1 MRPILIALKRLA
13 GEAQTRMN
21 KLGIWL
27 FSMLAWGGL
36 ACAQTS
42 FSIQSIQH
50 TTNGE
55 TVLSWPS
62 VPNVTYNVQFA
73 LSAGGPWYDFP
84 DGRLPAYATSL
95 VYTDSS
101 FVLAPQVFYRLRKD
115 CSRIVTIILDR
126 SGSMA
131 APGVLSAI
139 EAGVT
144 NFLSGFSEINDSVGL
159 VSFSTVSTV
168 DVPTGTPFKSPI
180 AAAVSSMLLSGSTFM
195 QGGLTNALAQEQGVV
210 VLPSASPSKAVVLLT
225 DGAPNTIQ
233 DTFNCGSPT
242 LWNYGGVDS
251 GSVIKFFN
259 PTNGTVICSTSGG
272 VPPCCPE
279 TTAFLSIDGTSK
291 TFTAANVNT
300 EAAAR
305 SVQFANG
312 MRAQGIAVYT
322 IGLGVGVDETFLQEV
337 ANDPLSPVYNPAQPL
352 GKAIF
357 ATSLTNL
364 PAAFQQVANQILSNC
379 PP

>member
-1 MRPILIALKRLA
+1 
-13 GEAQTRMN
+13 MN
-21 KLGIWL
+21 TLVIWL
-27 FSMLAWGGL
+27 LSMLAWSGL
-36 ACAQTS
+36 VIAQTN

-50 TTNGE
+50 VTNGE

-84 DGRLPAYATSL
+84 DGRLPAYTTSL

-101 FVLAPQVFYRLRKD
+101 FVLAPQVFYRLRKN

-139 EAGVT
+139 EAGIT
-144 NFLSGFSEINDSVGL
+144 NFLSGFSETNDSVGL
-159 VSFSTVSTV
+159 VSFSTISTV
-168 DVPTGTPFKSPI
+168 DVPTGSPFKSQI
-180 AAAVSSMLLSGSTFM
+180 AVAVSSMLFSGSTFM
-195 QGGLTNALAQEQGVV
+195 QGGLTNALVEEQSVV
-210 VLPSASPSKAVVLLT
+210 VLPSESPSMAVVLVT

-233 DTFNCGSPT
+233 DTFNCADPT

-251 GSVIKFFN
+251 GPVIDFFN
-259 PTNGTVICSTSGG
+259 PTNGTVLCSTTGG

-279 TTAFLSIDGTSK
+279 TTMFPSIDGTSK
-291 TFTAANVNT
+291 SFTAANVNA

-305 SVQFANG
+305 SIQFANG
-312 MRAQGIAVYT
+312 IRSQGIAVYT

-337 ANDPLSPVYNPAQPL
+337 ANDPLSPVYNPAQPQ
-352 GKAIF
+352 GKAVF
-357 ATSLTNL
+357 ATALTGL
-364 PAAFQQVANQILSNC
+364 SAAFQQVANQILSNC